1 MTFIFK
7 HPTKYKKEK
16 AENKKIKNKSQFTAF
31 DSMEPGSNKNTSIAD
46 GPLINKQPT
55 TKKGKK

>member
-7 HPTKYKKEK
+7 HPSKYKKEK

-31 DSMEPGSNKNTSIAD
+31 DSMEPGSNKNTSVAS
-46 GPLINKQPT
+46 PYINKIKN
-55 TKKGKK
+55 KKTNK

>member
-7 HPTKYKKEK
+7 HPSKYKKEK

-31 DSMEPGSNKNTSIAD
+31 DSMEPGSNKNTSIAS
-46 GPLINKQPT
+46 PYINKIKN
-55 TKKGKK
+55 KKK